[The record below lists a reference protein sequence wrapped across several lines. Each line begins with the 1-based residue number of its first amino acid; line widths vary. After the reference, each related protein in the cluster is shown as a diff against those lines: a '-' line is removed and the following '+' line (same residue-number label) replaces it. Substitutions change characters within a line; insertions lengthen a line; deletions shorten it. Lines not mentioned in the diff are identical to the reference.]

1 MADSNKRLPN
11 RRRFLQLTGGTA
23 LATTLAGCS
32 SNGGSGSDG
41 GDGGGMDGGGSDGGS
56 DGGSGSGDGSDGG
69 SSFPSKNLT
78 WIVPYSTGGGFDTYS
93 RGMAEYMPKH
103 LPTDVNIVVQNISG
117 AGGRQ
122 GATKIYRADP
132 DGYTFGIFNIPGM
145 VASQIVMETEYDL
158 ANVSWIGRIARS
170 VYMLAVPADSPYET
184 VEDLQNADEI
194 KFAVT
199 GPGSTSYLSAIIAA
213 NAMDIPATFVTG
225 YSGSQESVAAA
236 LRGDVD
242 AVQYPTS
249 TPSIRNPIEDG
260 DMRAIV
266 YYAEDPPEW
275 SGAISTQEAGY
286 PDLAGQVNLQRCVG
300 GPPEIPDGPLNT
312 LRSAFEDTVT
322 SDEFSQWAEDQG
334 RPLDYASGAET
345 GEIISN
351 AQSTFEDYRDLLE
364 EKLK

>member
-1 MADSNKRLPN
+1 MSQDDITHTD
-11 RRRFLQLTGGTA
+11 RRRFLRLTGGAA

-32 SNGGSGSDG
+32 GDGGSGDGGSGDGGSGSDG
-41 GDGGGMDGGGSDGGS
+41 GSGGGSN
-56 DGGSGSGDGSDGG
+56 
-69 SSFPSKNLT
+69 FPNEEIT

-93 RGMAEYMPKH
+93 RGLAQFMPDH
-103 LPTDVNIVVQNISG
+103 LPNDVNIVVQNRPG

-122 GATKIYRADP
+122 GATEIYRADP

-145 VASQIVMETEYDL
+145 VASQIVMDTSYNLSEI
-158 ANVSWIGRIARS
+158 SWIGRVARS
-170 VYMLAVPADSPYET
+170 VYMLVVPSSSEYET
-184 VEDLQNADEI
+184 IEDLQNADEV

-249 TPSIRNPIEDG
+249 TPSIRNPIQEG
-260 DMRAIV
+260 DMRPIV
-266 YYAEDPPEW
+266 YYADEPPEW
-275 SGAISTQEAGY
+275 ASAATAVTDTDYS
-286 PDLAGQVNLQRCVG
+286 DLAGQVNLQRCIG
-300 GPPEIPDGPLNT
+300 GPPEVPEERLSV
-312 LRSAFEDTVT
+312 LRSAFEETVT
-322 SDEFSQWAEDQG
+322 SDEFAQWAEDQG

-351 AQSTFEDYRDLLE
+351 AQSTFESYRDLLE
-364 EKLK
+364 ERLQ